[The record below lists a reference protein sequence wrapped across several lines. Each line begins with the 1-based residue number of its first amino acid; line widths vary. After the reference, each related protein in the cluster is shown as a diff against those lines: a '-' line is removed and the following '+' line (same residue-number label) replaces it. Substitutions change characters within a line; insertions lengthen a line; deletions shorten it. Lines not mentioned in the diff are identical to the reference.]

1 MNPEELAK
9 KIGIVLAKEDND
21 KKNANTF
28 YLDEETGTFV
38 YENAQTLTDLFYSL
52 PETDDSHLSDVFL
65 KIIDF
70 NKNIRT
76 LPLRFWVMIKLGR
89 KDLALEHIEHYK
101 YHSINSSKSTIIE
114 LVDIIVSNNLLA
126 LTPEE
131 LYDLREVLELI
142 RLSENPYVCQQ
153 RQILSNKL
161 IDLSVEGLKNEIKS
175 TNIEINQDKEEVKRI
190 IKFFDF
196 DDKYNEFLTEIDEHL
211 NTNSK
216 SLTAGLINDFRNF
229 FSDLIIDMAKKI
241 ASTENEE
248 IPKYKSEEGKVLT
261 PIGCARKYIKI
272 KLELSDSDNDFID
285 SFIRILHKRGGH
297 SFVANK
303 SYFRLTRNIAIEIIL
318 LLLSKMT
325 DKYKPSLDT

>member
-1 MNPEELAK
+1 MNPEELEK

-21 KKNANTF
+21 KNSANTF
-28 YLDEETGTFV
+28 YLDEKTGAFV
-38 YENAQTLTDLFYSL
+38 YENAQTLIDLFYSL
-52 PETDDSHLSDVFL
+52 PQTDDSHPSDVFL
-65 KIIDF
+65 EIIDR
-70 NKNIRT
+70 NKDIKT
-76 LPLRFWVMIKLGR
+76 LSLRFWVMVKLGR

-101 YHSINSSKSTIIE
+101 FDSIVFSNSTIIA
-114 LVDIIVSNNLLA
+114 LINIIVSNNLLT

-131 LYDLREVLELI
+131 LYDLREVLDSI
-142 RLSENPYVCQQ
+142 HLSGSPYLYKLVK
-153 RQILSNKL
+153 ILSNKL

-190 IKFFDF
+190 IKIFDF
-196 DDKYNEFLTEIDEHL
+196 DDKYNEFLTEVDEHL

-216 SLTAGLINDFRNF
+216 SLTAGLINDFRTF
-229 FSDLIIDMAKKI
+229 FSDLVIDMAKKI
-241 ASTENEE
+241 ASIEDEE
-248 IPKYKSEEGKVLT
+248 TPKYESAEGKTLT

-285 SFIRILHKRGGH
+285 SFIKILHEKGGH
-297 SFVANK
+297 SFVSNK

-325 DKYKPSLDT
+325 DKYGAPLDT